1 MLINKVK
8 LIIKSN
14 NIISLFC
21 IIIILLRFSY
31 FSLFYSINILDIE
44 YYIIK
49 MMPLGGGSPMSSGG
63 GPSMP
68 PGGGGP
74 HDNIF
79 HVNHPRIEQYNLS
92 ERQIAAYES
101 QFRRALLRSN
111 PHNSVQLADSDY
123 ANILNTEY
131 ALLSAKVVDFQTSN
145 SGNSTNLRDM
155 LIDKRRLDHIRNN
168 YLVVMHLEMN
178 NRVPSL
184 PQHISILEQAINLLE
199 ARNVEPFP
207 DHTFRQ
213 IRY

>member
-63 GPSMP
+63 G
-68 PGGGGP
+68 GP

-111 PHNSVQLADSDY
+111 PHNS
-123 ANILNTEY
+123 
-131 ALLSAKVVDFQTSN
+131 
-145 SGNSTNLRDM
+145 
-155 LIDKRRLDHIRNN
+155 
-168 YLVVMHLEMN
+168 
-178 NRVPSL
+178 
-184 PQHISILEQAINLLE
+184 
-199 ARNVEPFP
+199 
-207 DHTFRQ
+207 
-213 IRY
+213 